1 MRLIAITTPGFRENE
16 AGEIR
21 RLLEGG
27 WWRVHIRKPGSGPES
42 VVRLLSEIPR
52 GYYPRLSLHDHFL
65 LAVEFGLGGVHLN
78 SRNPRAPRGWN
89 GLVSR
94 SCHTLEEIQQGD
106 EYDYQFLS
114 PVFDS
119 ISKPGYLSRFTP
131 EDLRRAATLS
141 DRVFPLGGIT
151 RGRVPQ
157 LQALGFT
164 GCAMLGAAWNN
175 HEPMLQFI
183 THTSRGLEEVL
194 RGGCR
199 WVQLRIKGASDAE
212 FAAVARE
219 ILPICR
225 RYGATLIFDDRVE
238 QTASLGADGVHLG
251 KNDMP
256 LPEARRILGSGK
268 IIGATAN
275 TAEDIMGAFR
285 AGADYIGLGPFRF
298 TTTKQGLAPLLGLEG
313 YRKIM
318 ADCRGRGMNL
328 PTVAIGG
335 ILTEDL
341 PQLRLTGVDGIAVSG
356 LILNS
361 SNPEQTTKDILET
374 WKN

>member
-21 RLLEGG
+21 RLLDGG
-27 WWRVHIRKPGSGPES
+27 WWRVHIRKPGSDPES
-42 VVRLLSEIPR
+42 VVRLLREIPR
-52 GYYPRLSLHDHFL
+52 GYYPRLSLHDHFP
-65 LAVEFGLGGVHLN
+65 LAGEFGLGGVHLN

-119 ISKPGYLSRFTP
+119 ISKPGYLSRFTS
-131 EDLRRAATLS
+131 EDLRRAAALS

-151 RGRVPQ
+151 RGRAPQ
-157 LQALGFT
+157 LRAMGFT

-175 HEPMLQFI
+175 NEPMLQFI

-212 FAAVARE
+212 FA
-219 ILPICR
+219 
-225 RYGATLIFDDRVE
+225 G
-238 QTASLGADGVHLG
+238 
-251 KNDMP
+251 
-256 LPEARRILGSGK
+256 
-268 IIGATAN
+268 
-275 TAEDIMGAFR
+275 DIMDAFR

-318 ADCRGRGMNL
+318 ADCRARGMNL